1 MTLLRDHELARA
13 FDHASATYD
22 RLTAL
27 NPGYR
32 TDLLRSAR
40 RLRLP
45 RDGSG
50 LHLLDLGC
58 GTGASTAAL
67 LRAAPRAT
75 ITAVDASPGMLRRA
89 QAKPW
94 PAGVRFRQLTA
105 EQVATSGEGPYDAV
119 FAAYLFRNVTDPDG
133 VLRAVRSL
141 LRPGGRLAVHE
152 YSLSGSAVHRALW
165 TAVCRG
171 LIVPVGTLTGDRAL
185 YRHLWR
191 SVLDFDTVPDFTA
204 RLADAGFTGV
214 RTAPVAGWQTGIT
227 HTFLARNGTDPV
239 PEYPAHQESGPPPE
253 DGPPQEGGAPREHPE
268 PPHSGPHPA
277 PAQNGP
283 HPEEAR

>member
-1 MTLLRDHELARA
+1 MTLLRDQDLAHA
-13 FDHASATYD
+13 FDHASHTYD

-45 RDGSG
+45 RSGAG
-50 LHLLDLGC
+50 LHILDLGC
-58 GTGASTAAL
+58 GTGASTRAL
-67 LRAAPRAT
+67 LRAAPRAR
-75 ITAVDASPGMLRRA
+75 ITAVDASAGMLRRA
-89 QAKPW
+89 LAKPW
-94 PAGVRFRQLTA
+94 PDQVRFLHLTA
-105 EQVATSGEGPYDAV
+105 EEAATADAEPYDAV

-133 VLRAVRSL
+133 VLGTVRSL

-152 YSLSGSAVHRALW
+152 YSLSGSPAHRAVW

-171 LIVPVGTLTGDRAL
+171 VIIPAGTLSGDRAL

-204 RLADAGFTGV
+204 RLIGAGFTGV
-214 RTAPVAGWQTGIT
+214 RAAPVAGWQTGIV
-227 HTFLARNGTDPV
+227 HTFLARNGSAAAGD
-239 PEYPAHQESGPPPE
+239 
-253 DGPPQEGGAPREHPE
+253 
-268 PPHSGPHPA
+268 
-277 PAQNGP
+277 
-283 HPEEAR
+283 AR